1 VDRLNRKKLE
11 KGQGIRILDGPFG
24 DFEGVID
31 EMDLVERKVKVV
43 VVFFGRRTP
52 VVLDYLQVARL

>member
-1 VDRLNRKKLE
+1 MERLNREGFE
-11 KGQGIRILDGPFG
+11 KGQRVRILDGPFG

-31 EMDLVERKVKVV
+31 EIDLVERKVKVV